1 MTEKERFLR
10 QRQTYAS
17 RAQRNRS
24 LFAIYQKKIEDEEKK
39 KNNDKSRHYD
49 LWDTRKHVAFK
60 RKKNYTVISDE
71 TKVSK

>member
-24 LFAIYQKKIEDEEKK
+24 LFAIYQKKIEDEYL
-39 KNNDKSRHYD
+39 SSMSSMTMIFIIG
-49 LWDTRKHVAFK
+49 LFAFTGFTAFK
-60 RKKNYTVISDE
+60 VNKSLAKSHMI
-71 TKVSK
+71 